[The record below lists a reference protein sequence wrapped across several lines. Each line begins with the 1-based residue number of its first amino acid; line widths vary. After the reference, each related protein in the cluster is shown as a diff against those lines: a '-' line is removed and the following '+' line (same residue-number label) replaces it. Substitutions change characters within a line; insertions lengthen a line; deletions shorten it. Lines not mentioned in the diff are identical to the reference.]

1 MRALTGA
8 QQAEA
13 RRILTAIKWER
24 RVQVPDPLSRRPDRA
39 SRSHAP
45 IRTASTSKRGVWAS
59 ECPHPVTSVGRSAAA
74 AVTSQMARQC
84 ALGTDGAIRELDFH
98 HDDLYR
104 PGAVNRLVSSLRASL
119 RSAARIIRELTRRGG
134 VSASWYV

>member
-1 MRALTGA
+1 MRALTGT

-45 IRTASTSKRGVWAS
+45 IRTASTLRRWSMGERVIRTEKHVTIIEAHPYHRYVSDDRPGGNAIVERAYDPRCPRCREEAMVAS
-59 ECPHPVTSVGRSAAA
+59 ERDGLGVT
-74 AVTSQMARQC
+74 
-84 ALGTDGAIRELDFH
+84 TDAK
-98 HDDLYR
+98 
-104 PGAVNRLVSSLRASL
+104 
-119 RSAARIIRELTRRGG
+119 
-134 VSASWYV
+134 